1 MESIFIIR
9 SEKGD
14 EYKLKITS
22 ESTVMIP
29 DDIRLMLRNK
39 GIEVLDIDL
48 NRSKGLNLTD
58 LKVLSQIEECVAEVF
73 FQHPNAII
81 CFFCDFISLV
91 PSMKRHMSVQ
101 EYRSRLFS
109 GMFNRYISLHNIVGV
124 RNKVVI
130 VRGVAEDYFVHVIA
144 RQQHMQYADII
155 GQGIQID
162 FGK

>member
-22 ESTVMIP
+22 ENTVMIS
-29 DDIRLMLRNK
+29 DDVQMMLCDE
-39 GIEVLDIDL
+39 GIEILDIDL
-48 NRSKGLNLTD
+48 NRSEGLHFTD
-58 LKVLSQIEECVAEVF
+58 LRVLSQIEECIAEVF

-91 PSMKRHMSVQ
+91 PSMKRHISVQ

-109 GMFNRYISLHNIVGV
+109 GMFTRYVSHHNIDNVKN
-124 RNKVVI
+124 RVVI
-130 VRGVAEDYFVHVIA
+130 VKGVAEDYFVHVIA
-144 RQQHMQYADII
+144 RQQHMHYVDII
-155 GQGIQID
+155 CQGIQTD